1 MFPIKDEPES
11 EWGMLQLETGRVAL
25 GPHRNTL
32 RYTNAMVDFSVAVIT
47 DEFSQDYELVC
58 QTAAELDVRA
68 IEVRTIWNKNVVDLS
83 DDEIREVGLIARA
96 AKLDIVCVASPLYKC
111 TLPEG
116 GDLDL
121 NVQQDAFH
129 SVHTF
134 EDQDWVLRRSL
145 EVAGILKARLVRAF
159 SFWRTTDP
167 QNVTDRVVKALQRA
181 VDAAASQGHAVALEN
196 EHACNVA
203 TAAES
208 VPILQAIDHPNFGL
222 VWDPANAY
230 VAGELPYPDG
240 YQLLPAGRIAHVHAK
255 DCSIE
260 IATDRAIWKEL
271 GKGEIDWQGTLASLA
286 DDGYRGAVSLE
297 THWGGPGGDKFEGS
311 KICAHALQQLLNPA

>member
-1 MFPIKDEPES
+1 
-11 EWGMLQLETGRVAL
+11 MLQLETGRVAL

-311 KICAHALQQLLNPA
+311 RVCARTLKQLVAAAT

>member
-1 MFPIKDEPES
+1 MILSKHHEGVKQLDRRES
-11 EWGMLQLETGRVAL
+11 RHF

-32 RYTNAMVDFSVAVIT
+32 RYTDAMADFTVAVIT

-58 QTAAELDVRA
+58 QTAAELGIRA

-96 AKLDIVCVASPLYKC
+96 AKLEIICVASPLYKC
-111 TLPEG
+111 TLTDS
-116 GDLDL
+116 GDLDH

-145 EVAGILKARLVRAF
+145 EVAGILGARLVRAF
-159 SFWRTTDP
+159 SFWRTTEP
-167 QNVTDRVVKALQRA
+167 QNITDRVIEMLRQA
-181 VDAAASQGHAVALEN
+181 VDMAASQGRTIALEN

-203 TAAES
+203 TASES
-208 VPILQAIDHPNFGL
+208 VPILRAIDHPNFGL
-222 VWDPANAY
+222 AWDPANAY

-240 YQLLPAGRIAHVHAK
+240 YRLLPAGRIVHVHAK

-260 IATDRAIWKEL
+260 ISTDRATWKEL
-271 GKGEIDWQGTLASLA
+271 GKGEIDWPGTLTALA
-286 DDGYRGAVSLE
+286 ADGYRGAVSLE

-311 KICAHALQQLLNPA
+311 RICSHALKRLVAAVT